1 MNVKC
6 LNGGRLIDPYNGLDE
21 KKDLYFRNGKII
33 SDSEG
38 KSSSEIERIDVKGK
52 ILFPGLVDL
61 RCHLNDKSSSPGK
74 NILAAS
80 SEGAAG
86 GYTTLLAM
94 PDFGSVADNPATIQF
109 IKDRVLKN
117 SIIRILLCGCLTKES
132 KGEVLAPLG
141 SLKDAGVVAFTDCPL
156 TAQNNQIFT
165 KGSEYASMFNLPV
178 IDLPR
183 DLSLSR
189 RGSAH
194 NGPQSLKMGL
204 GGYPRIAEEL
214 FVQRAISVSKIANT
228 KIHLTSISSSSSVEM
243 IRNAK
248 LNGSLITAD
257 VTPHHLSLCEKS
269 IKDFNPNFK
278 TSPPLREESDRLELV
293 QGLLDGT
300 LDCIA
305 TAHEP
310 YPEHEKNVEYDL
322 APTGVISLET
332 ALSVCYQTL
341 SIQDSFTWLKLIS
354 AMSLNP
360 SNILNIDQGRLNIES
375 DADIVVYDPEQ
386 KWIYSTNERIG
397 NASNSPFDGN
407 EFKGKI
413 VKTFFKGREVYSAC
427 N

>member
-1 MNVKC
+1 MTVKC
-6 LNGGRLIDPYNGLDE
+6 LKGGRLIDPYNGIDE
-21 KKDLYFRNGKII
+21 KKDLYFRNGKIV

-38 KSSSEIERIDVKGK
+38 KSTSDIENIDVQGK
-52 ILFPGLVDL
+52 IIFPGLVDL
-61 RCHLNDKSSSPGK
+61 RCHLNNDSVSAGN

-80 SEGAAG
+80 TEGSAG

-94 PDFGSVADNPATIQF
+94 PDLGSIADNPATIEF
-109 IKDRVLKN
+109 IKDKISRN
-117 SIIRILLCGCLTKES
+117 SKIRILLSGSLTKGS

-189 RGSAH
+189 RGNAH

-228 KIHLTSISSSSSVEM
+228 RIHLTSISSSSSVEM
-243 IRNAK
+243 IRDAK
-248 LNGSLITAD
+248 LKGSLITAD

-278 TSPPLREESDRLELV
+278 TSPPLREESDRLKLV

-300 LDCIA
+300 IDCIA

-310 YPEHEKNVEYDL
+310 YPEHEKNVEFDL
-322 APTGVISLET
+322 APTGVIGLET

-341 SIQDSFTWLKLIS
+341 NPQNGFSWLKLIS

-360 SNILNIDQGRLNIES
+360 SNILNIDQGRLNIGS
-375 DADIVVYDPEQ
+375 DADIVIFDPD
-386 KWIYSTNERIG
+386 KNWIYSTNERSS
-397 NASNSPFDGN
+397 NATNSSF
-407 EFKGKI
+407 EFKKFKGKI
-413 VKTFFKGREVYSAC
+413 VTTFFKGSEVYC
-427 N
+427 T